1 MARRGV
7 IASACVAGLLAVSW
21 PAVAPDEL
29 DSLPF
34 SNYPMFAHPRDRVTP
49 MDIVVVVDPT
59 GVEHRLDLHL
69 VGGTDQPVQAMMTV
83 RQAIRNGEADELCR
97 EVAARADRSGTVQV
111 VRVHHDAPA
120 WFAGS
125 RDPLERVV
133 VAECDAEG
141 TP

>member
-1 MARRGV
+1 MARRVV
-7 IASACVAGLLAVSW
+7 IASASVVGLLALSW
-21 PAVAPDEL
+21 PSVAPDEL

-49 MDIVVVVDPT
+49 MDIVVVVDPA

-97 EVAARADRSGTVQV
+97 EVAGRADRPGTVQV
-111 VRVHHDAPA
+111 VRVHHDATA

-125 RDPLERVV
+125 RDPLERLVF
-133 VAECDAEG
+133 AECDVEG
-141 TP
+141 AP